1 MHHGTPR
8 AYNYLTAELNIYLNK
23 YKATGDEAGIDIIDI
38 VGIISNLYNI
48 TIELMF
54 AGINM
59 FLARLR
65 LILARAQRGLNEF
78 EKGQKHIYAQEHQL
92 YYYYN
97 KFKGQ
102 YTA

>member
-1 MHHGTPR
+1 
-8 AYNYLTAELNIYLNK
+8 
-23 YKATGDEAGIDIIDI
+23 
-38 VGIISNLYNI
+38 
-48 TIELMF
+48 MF
-54 AGINM
+54 LGINM

-65 LILARAQRGLNEF
+65 LILARGPRARVKMNS

>member
-1 MHHGTPR
+1 MRPR
-8 AYNYLTAELNIYLNK
+8 Q
-23 YKATGDEAGIDIIDI
+23 IDRVI
-38 VGIISNLYNI
+38 I

-65 LILARAQRGLNEF
+65 LILKNEF

>member
-1 MHHGTPR
+1 MQSDKYMAR
-8 AYNYLTAELNIYLNK
+8 LFLQFIYLTLLNFVFLFAYIVKTQTVVLSSQTTQYKNRVDVRGNK
-23 YKATGDEAGIDIIDI
+23 YVFDPTNTHFRPMN
-38 VGIISNLYNI
+38 S
-48 TIELMF
+48 
-54 AGINM
+54 
-59 FLARLR
+59 
-65 LILARAQRGLNEF
+65 